1 MPRRAIQAH
10 SNARGLPY
18 LLHFTRA
25 SNLPTVLQHGLYPIG
40 RAREVGL
47 VPQINDQLRLD
58 GHKDSN
64 SVSIGFPN
72 SQMLY
77 KYRMAE
83 PLVDWVILVL
93 HPSILWVKD
102 CAFCKH
108 NAADGRISCCPLPEL
123 MTPESLLGMFEEID
137 GCLPR
142 AEQRLKTSDPTDVQA
157 EVLVFDVIEPQYI
170 VGVIYEKALVRDAHA
185 HLLSDRKP
193 YVHSNNKGMFAN
205 RKYARTWG

>member
-1 MPRRAIQAH
+1 MSRQAIQAH
-10 SNARGLPY
+10 STARGIPY

-25 SNLPTVLQHGLYPIG
+25 SNLHTILQHGLYPIG
-40 RAREVGL
+40 RTHEVGL
-47 VPQINDQLRLD
+47 APQINDQLRLD

-142 AEQRLKTSDPTDVQA
+142 VEQRLKISDPTDVQA

-170 VGVIYEKALVRDAHA
+170 AGVIYEKALVRDAHA
-185 HLLSDRKP
+185 HLLGDRKP

>member
-1 MPRRAIQAH
+1 MLRQTIQAH
-10 SNARGLPY
+10 SNARSLPY

-25 SNLPTVLQHGLYPIG
+25 SNLPTILQYGLYPIG
-40 RAREVGL
+40 RAHEIGL
-47 VPQINDQLRLD
+47 APQINDQLRLD

-142 AEQRLKTSDPTDVQA
+142 ADQRLKISDPTDVQA

-170 VGVIYEKALVRDAHA
+170 IGVIYEKALVRDVYAHF
-185 HLLSDRKP
+185 LGDRKP
-193 YVHSNNKGMFAN
+193 YVHSNHKGMFAS